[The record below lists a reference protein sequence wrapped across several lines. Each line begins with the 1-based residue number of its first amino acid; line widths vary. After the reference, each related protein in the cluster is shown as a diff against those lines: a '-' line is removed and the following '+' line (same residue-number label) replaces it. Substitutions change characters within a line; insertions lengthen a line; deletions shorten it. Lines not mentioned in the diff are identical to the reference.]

1 MSITTSKLYIFLALL
16 SCALWQPAAADSA
29 NGQIDALYAEDIT
42 HDLLES
48 PRFKIDMLP
57 ELILEAEV
65 NSTMAK
71 LRKNAESQ
79 ANTKSAVVY
88 DPILLSAGKKYK
100 FLCQIPRVDS
110 EKAASDAEAQRK
122 AEHEAQD
129 AKGDSD
135 TGLQQTVERG
145 LELLDSLKSECITYV
160 KGWWTY
166 EYCHKKYVR
175 QSHRLEP
182 DSSGHIESI
191 DYMLGDYQHLQRFP
205 ALPAEESSGE
215 ENELVQTTKVG
226 RVGRK
231 RFLTQVWGGGTEC
244 DLTARP
250 RRITIQFHCD
260 PNGPERIAAINEE
273 RTCQYAM
280 VINTPRLCADPMFYD
295 NSASATYT
303 IKCQNVLSE
312 HRYKL
317 VMAERNAF
325 EKMQLAAAAEEQ
337 ANKADT
343 MARDEEMK
351 TDVDQT
357 LESSNGQEFV
367 EEDDVDE
374 EGVDSAEDM
383 QLVISFSDPLK
394 AAKFSK
400 ERKEILQQ
408 LVAAMYGD
416 DKVEV
421 EFKRPSK
428 AASKPH
434 STTARKTTKVHDEL

>member
-1 MSITTSKLYIFLALL
+1 
-16 SCALWQPAAADSA
+16 
-29 NGQIDALYAEDIT
+29 
-42 HDLLES
+42 
-48 PRFKIDMLP
+48 
-57 ELILEAEV
+57 
-65 NSTMAK
+65 
-71 LRKNAESQ
+71 
-79 ANTKSAVVY
+79 
-88 DPILLSAGKKYK
+88 
-100 FLCQIPRVDS
+100 
-110 EKAASDAEAQRK
+110 
-122 AEHEAQD
+122 
-129 AKGDSD
+129 
-135 TGLQQTVERG
+135 
-145 LELLDSLKSECITYV
+145 
-160 KGWWTY
+160 
-166 EYCHKKYVR
+166 
-175 QSHRLEP
+175 
-182 DSSGHIESI
+182 
-191 DYMLGDYQHLQRFP
+191 
-205 ALPAEESSGE
+205 
-215 ENELVQTTKVG
+215 
-226 RVGRK
+226 
-231 RFLTQVWGGGTEC
+231 
-244 DLTARP
+244 
-250 RRITIQFHCD
+250 
-260 PNGPERIAAINEE
+260 
-273 RTCQYAM
+273 YAM